1 MEGNPEGSHRFY
13 LTVMEMGEFRRSWK
27 RNWRR
32 KRLKEEW
39 GEQLETGWV
48 GL

>member
-13 LTVMEMGEFRRSWK
+13 LTGMEMGVFRRSCR

-32 KRLKEEW
+32 RRRLKED
-39 GEQLETGWV
+39 
-48 GL
+48 